1 MAVFLLEEQEFYKM
15 VYEKSQFVLW
25 LFLCDCFVRVVMK
38 E

>member
-25 LFLCDCFVRVVMK
+25 LFCVIAS
-38 E
+38 